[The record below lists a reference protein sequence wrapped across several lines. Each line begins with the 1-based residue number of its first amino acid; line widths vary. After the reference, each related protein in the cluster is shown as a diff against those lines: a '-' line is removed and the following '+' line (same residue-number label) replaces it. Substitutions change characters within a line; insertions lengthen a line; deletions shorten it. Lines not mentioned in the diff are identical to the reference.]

1 MHYNTNIDKHK
12 YERHKKAPGEGGSLQ
27 LRRRNFKGIC

>member
-12 YERHKKAPGEGGSLQ
+12 YERHKKAPGEGG
-27 LRRRNFKGIC
+27 FKNLKDNTD